1 MTPNRLAA
9 IDIGTSSIH
18 LVIADIFPETGK
30 FKILGRERE
39 MVRLGSGSGD
49 MKFLSKEAIGRGLD
63 TLNRYK
69 ALADAANAPVRAI
82 ATSAV
87 REAINRNDFIDLVR
101 DYTGINVEVASGVEE
116 ARYIYLGV
124 LQALPVYDKKILLID
139 IGGGSTE
146 FLIGQRGEIFYDDSI
161 KLGAV
166 RLTHKFFDS
175 DEVNSKAV
183 KECRK
188 YIKGMMSPVIREI
201 RKICERSEAIP
212 SMEPASVNSRFEQ
225 AVGCSGT
232 VVSAAAMINARR
244 NGEDE
249 KRLNNFTF
257 TRKELFEIVDEIIEA
272 GTVKRIAKLP
282 GLYPERADIILAG
295 ALVLEQIFK
304 ELDLKTLTVS
314 EFALRE
320 GIILDSIEKLSRK
333 GKTHLHDIRYKSVIH
348 LAENFKYE
356 KSHAHH
362 VAQLALSIFDQTKEL
377 HGLGDSGREY
387 LEAAAILHEI
397 GNFISH
403 SQHHRHGYYL
413 IRNSELLGF
422 TENEKEIIANLARY
436 HRKSHP
442 KSKQHPE
449 FARLSGDEKE
459 TVRKLASILRIADGL
474 DRTHS
479 SAVSSVTI
487 PPLEGGKGAV
497 STSPLEG
504 GKAGV
509 TFFLTKKSG
518 STANLELEIWG
529 AEQKKKLFEDT
540 FDVSVSFQL

>member
-1 MTPNRLAA
+1 MAPKRLAA
-9 IDIGTSSIH
+9 VDIGTNSIH
-18 LVIADIFPETGK
+18 LVIADVFPETGK

-101 DYTGINVEVASGVEE
+101 DYTGIKVEVASGVEE

-146 FLIGQRGEIFYDDSI
+146 FLIGQHREIFYDDSI

-166 RLTHKFFDS
+166 RVTHKFFDS
-175 DEVNSKAV
+175 DDVSSKAV
-183 KECRK
+183 KDCRK
-188 YIKGMMSPVIREI
+188 YVKGMMNPFIREV
-201 RKICERSEAIP
+201 RKFD
-212 SMEPASVNSRFEQ
+212 FEQ

-244 NGEDE
+244 NGEEE

-272 GTVKRIAKLP
+272 GTVKKIAKLP

-304 ELDLKTLTVS
+304 ELDLKTMTVS

-320 GIILDSIEKLSRK
+320 GIILDSIEKMSKK
-333 GKTHLHDIRYKSVIH
+333 GKTHLRDIKYKSVIH

-362 VAQLALSIFDQTKEL
+362 VTGLALSIFDQTKEL
-377 HGLGDSGREY
+377 HKLGNAEREY

-397 GNFISH
+397 GNFVSH
-403 SQHHRHGYYL
+403 SQHHRHSYYL

-422 TENEKEIIANLARY
+422 TENEKEIIANVARY

-442 KSKQHPE
+442 KPKQHPE
-449 FARLSGDEKE
+449 FAKLSGDEKHI
-459 TVRKLASILRIADGL
+459 VRKLASILRIADGL

-479 SAVSSVTI
+479 SAVLGVTI
-487 PPLEGGKGAV
+487 SPVEGGKGGL
-497 STSPLEG
+497 TLL
-504 GKAGV
+504 
-509 TFFLTKKSG
+509 LTKKPG
-518 STANLELEIWG
+518 CNGTLELEIWG

-540 FDVSVSFQL
+540 FAVNTVFETT